1 MTKRKLLNTFSLLFT
16 GVVIHSAKF
25 TRWANQTSTIL
36 ANEDLTGVTLAD
48 VHRPSG
54 GGPIK
59 SKPVHTEFRYSTIV
73 ERYLATHKYE
83 TFNNIK
89 GWKMLIT
96 HNTEAQKAIDLK
108 FA

>member
-1 MTKRKLLNTFSLLFT
+1 MKKLQGLILLLIFVPSVVFADN
-16 GVVIHSAKF
+16 GV
-25 TRWANQTSTIL
+25 TTIL
-36 ANEDLTGVTLAD
+36 TNEDLTGVTLAD